1 MRFLLLT
8 ILTLTLTS
16 PKAQFSNKESLNF
29 LTTFVKNYNKQETP
43 LLYTKGLKPY
53 TQNEIINALQRSL
66 KLFSF
71 QIMDHKVQITDS
83 LVLTKEEQLYIIS
96 EIQKQSDTTLWNQF
110 EISNI
115 KSIPQDTVTAI
126 FKDRLNGWNIFS
138 KKYGNNLH
146 TFGIPIF
153 FRDNQYCAFYY
164 EKLCGYLCGETQFAI
179 YRKEHGTWSL
189 WISIYE
195 SVS

>member
-1 MRFLLLT
+1 MKLLLLT
-8 ILTLTLTS
+8 IFTFTLTS
-16 PKAQFSNKESLNF
+16 PKAQPYNTEALNF
-29 LTTFVKNYNKQETP
+29 LTTFVKNYSKHETP
-43 LLYTKGLKPY
+43 LLYTKGLNPY

-71 QIMDHKVQITDS
+71 QITDHKVQIIDS
-83 LVLTKEEQLYIIS
+83 LVLTKVEHLYIIS

-110 EISNI
+110 EIPNI

-126 FKDRLNGWNIFS
+126 FKDRLYGWNNFS
-138 KKYGNNLH
+138 KKYGNNLY

-153 FRDNQYCAFYY
+153 FRGNQYCAFYY

-189 WISIYE
+189 WIAIYE